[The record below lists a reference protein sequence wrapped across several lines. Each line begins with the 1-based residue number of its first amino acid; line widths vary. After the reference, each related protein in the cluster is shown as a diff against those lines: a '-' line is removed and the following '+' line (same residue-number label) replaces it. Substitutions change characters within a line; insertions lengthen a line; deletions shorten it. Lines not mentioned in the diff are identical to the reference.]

1 MKTSAALS
9 FIDATIRVIY
19 PQDFACR
26 ELAESCCKRLVP
38 SRWALGDLKELAI
51 DLAGMT
57 RTLQPPAARK
67 QMVVMVG
74 DHGVAAEGNSRRPDD
89 TTTQRVHALVR
100 GEAGVTLLARRSG
113 IAVCVV
119 DAGAKDDF
127 TGLVQ
132 DGKIIA
138 KKIGRGTSP
147 MVNGPV
153 MTRTHAVMAVEAG
166 IEVANRLAAEVDI
179 FGTMAIG
186 IGSTMSSAAITA
198 VCTGKKVEEL
208 LGQGG
213 RVGDSRLQHKIGVV
227 NEALAH
233 NRPNAKDGLD
243 VLAKVGG
250 FEIGAI
256 AGLIIGAAAKRKPV
270 VVDGVSAAAGAMIA
284 CSIEPFV
291 RDYILCAQRSA
302 DLGHGALI
310 DRLQCRPLL
319 GLDLRLGEGAAA
331 VLALEVVE
339 AAAALLAGMS
349 TGTGVAEASSAD
361 ARATT

>member
-9 FIDATIRVIY
+9 FLDATIRAIY

-26 ELAESCCKRLVP
+26 ELAEGRCKRLAP
-38 SRWALGDLKELAI
+38 SCWALGDLTELAI

-57 RTLQPPAARK
+57 GTLQPPVARK

-74 DHGVAAEGNSRRPDD
+74 DHGVAAERVSGCPDD

-127 TGLVQ
+127 PGFVQ
-132 DGKIIA
+132 HGKIIA
-138 KKIGRGTSP
+138 KKIGRGTAP
-147 MVNGPV
+147 MVNGPA

-166 IEVANRLAAEVDI
+166 IEVANRLAAEIDI

-186 IGSTMSSAAITA
+186 IGGTMASAAITA
-198 VCTGKKVEEL
+198 VCSGKKVEEL
-208 LGQGG
+208 LGQGE
-213 RVGDSRLQHKIGVV
+213 RVGNSRLQHKIGVV
-227 NEALAH
+227 KEALAY

-243 VLAKVGG
+243 ILAKVGG
-250 FEIGAI
+250 FEIGAV

-270 VVDGVSAAAGAMIA
+270 VVDGFSAAAGAMIA
-284 CSIEPFV
+284 CGLEPFV

-302 DLGHGALI
+302 DLGHGALLE
-310 DRLQCRPLL
+310 RLQCRPLL

-331 VLALEVVE
+331 VLALDVVE
-339 AAAALLAGMS
+339 AAATLLAGAP
-349 TGTGVAEASSAD
+349 TGAGVVDASLAD
-361 ARATT
+361 ARSTT

>member
-1 MKTSAALS
+1 MTSAALS
-9 FIDATIRVIY
+9 FLDATIRAIY
-19 PQDFACR
+19 PQDCACR
-26 ELAESCCKRLVP
+26 ELAESRCKRLAP
-38 SRWALGDLKELAI
+38 SRWALGDLTELAI
-51 DLAGMT
+51 DLAGIT
-57 RTLQPPAARK
+57 RTLQPPVARK

-74 DHGVAAEGNSRRPDD
+74 DHGVAAEGDSRRPDD

-100 GEAGVTLLARRSG
+100 GEAGVTLLARRTG
-113 IAVCVV
+113 IAACVV

-127 TGLVQ
+127 PGLVQ
-132 DGKIIA
+132 DCKIIA

-147 MVNGPV
+147 MVDGPA

-166 IEVANRLAAEVDI
+166 IEVANRLAAEIDV

-186 IGSTMSSAAITA
+186 IGGTMASAAITA

-208 LGQGG
+208 LGQNE

-227 NEALAH
+227 NKALAH

-250 FEIGAI
+250 FEIGAV

-270 VVDGVSAAAGAMIA
+270 VVDGLSATAGAMIA
-284 CSIEPFV
+284 CSLEPFV
-291 RDYILCAQRSA
+291 RDYIVFAQRSA
-302 DLGHGALI
+302 DPGHGALLE
-310 DRLQCRPLL
+310 RLQCRPLL

-331 VLALEVVE
+331 VLALDVVE
-339 AAAALLAGMS
+339 AAAAFLAG
-349 TGTGVAEASSAD
+349 TPVGAGVVDASAADPRSA
-361 ARATT
+361 T